1 MSGRGWRG
9 IGQAGNKVKTAD
21 LAEEPG
27 SARNERTKP
36 AAPDGCKSAEMGWK
50 TGKADLRVGRDGM
63 ENG

>member
-9 IGQAGNKVKTAD
+9 IGQAGNKTKAAD

-27 SARNERTKP
+27 SARKERTKP
-36 AAPDGCKSAEMGWK
+36 EATDGCKGR
-50 TGKADLRVGRDGM
+50 ADLRVGRDGM